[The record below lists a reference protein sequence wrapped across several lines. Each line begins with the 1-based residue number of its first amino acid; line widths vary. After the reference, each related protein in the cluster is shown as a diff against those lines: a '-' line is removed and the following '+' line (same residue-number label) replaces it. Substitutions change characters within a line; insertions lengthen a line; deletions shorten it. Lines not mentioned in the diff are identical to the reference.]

1 MKTYFDSN
9 KADLN
14 VIIVNDE
21 DRGEVMARLQ
31 QNDKDADQNS
41 PLETE
46 AAVPVKCLKCEEPL
60 K

>member
-41 PLETE
+41 PLEAE

-60 K
+60 R